1 VPIDPSQPDQVG
13 PALLAYLGAHL
24 EATGLCYAEAPE
36 PLGRGFDTY
45 IYAFRLEGEALA
57 AAWAR
62 PLVLR
67 LYPAARESAKAE
79 REGAV
84 QRFAAARGYPA
95 VAPLAVD
102 GLAEPFGLPLM
113 VMDRV
118 EGKPMLERIGLSPP
132 AVRRLFGKMASLHAA
147 LHRVSVDGCPLP
159 ADGSLVVRLLKALQ
173 ERIERVSA
181 HELDDALVWL
191 EEHKGTVMPEEVSLC
206 HNDFHPLNIMVG
218 DDGRLTVLDWSDAA
232 LGDRHCDV
240 ARTLTLLHFA
250 WIAGGSAPERLVL
263 RLSRGFL
270 RSSYLVPYRRE
281 LPIDLDRMR
290 YWQAYHAAQGW
301 LQMIELQDPGNPS
314 MAGARLD
321 AVERLPP
328 GLLPQLRRYFW
339 QRAKP

>member
-1 VPIDPSQPDQVG
+1 MPIDPSRADQVA
-13 PALLAYLGAHL
+13 PTLLAYLGAHL
-24 EATGLCYAEAPE
+24 DAPGLRYAEAPE
-36 PLGRGFDTY
+36 PLGRGFDTC
-45 IYAFRLEGEALA
+45 IYAFRIEGAGLDE
-57 AAWAR
+57 AWAR

-67 LYPAARESAKAE
+67 LYTTVTQASKAE
-79 REGAV
+79 QEGAV

-95 VAPLAVD
+95 VAPLAVE
-102 GLAEPFGLPLM
+102 GIAEPFGLPLM

-132 AVRRLFGKMASLHAA
+132 AVRRLFGQMASLHAA

-173 ERIERVSA
+173 ERIERVSS
-181 HELDDALVWL
+181 HELDDVLAWL
-191 EEHKGTVMPEEVSLC
+191 EEHKGMVMPEEVSLC

-218 DDGRLTVLDWSDAA
+218 DDGRLTVLDWTDAA

-240 ARTLTLLHFA
+240 ARTLTLFHFA
-250 WIAGGSAPERLVL
+250 WIAGGTALERLVL

-281 LPIDLDRMR
+281 LPIDPDRMR

-328 GLLPQLRRYFW
+328 GLLPQLRRHFW
-339 QRAKP
+339 QRAKA